1 MDLLYVGR
9 MVDILELFTMT
20 SNRVS
25 ELITLA
31 LNIDIYLIYL
41 SSATNITFRNIHTEI
56 LCEGWLRSNHLV
68 SEAGRPRNQTG
79 ARAVMKHDTHART
92 PAPHTRREA

>member
-31 LNIDIYLIYL
+31 LNIDIYLIVP
-41 SSATNITFRNIHTEI
+41 I
-56 LCEGWLRSNHLV
+56 LCTQ
-68 SEAGRPRNQTG
+68 RNL
-79 ARAVMKHDTHART
+79 
-92 PAPHTRREA
+92 